1 MSTLLVQR
9 NSAPRLDAS
18 CCPKR
23 RNLVSTP
30 VMHVVVEQLFVSSK
44 EVGRK
49 MCRWFPCKIKTVI
62 NTQHEGVLYCV
73 HIHVD
78 KGVRERGYDFVF
90 LSTCKALR
98 LRVDLHPYSLSSG
111 ANSGSLA
118 EPTFTLPYK
127 PAGCNDRE
135 QEGPLLRSLH
145 PTLPTRTLLISL
157 SHSHSLHPTLPT
169 HTLLISLSHSHSLL
183 SSLEVVSFS
192 LSPSHSPHPTL
203 PTHTLLI
210 SLSHSHSL
218 LSPSTLSIPQTS
230 SLILTLSSLSASPD
244 VVSVHMITWR
254 RKCIQHGFYFLLV
267 VYLYDMHLIFHISL
281 SHTPFLLVA
290 SFARLSFPMVT
301 WRLEFFQHDFFFT
314 LYIK

>member
-1 MSTLLVQR
+1 MLSH
-9 NSAPRLDAS
+9 AY
-18 CCPKR
+18 
-23 RNLVSTP
+23 RNLVSTLLC
-30 VMHVVVEQLFVSSK
+30 MVVVEQLFVSSK

-135 QEGPLLRSLH
+135 QDGPL
-145 PTLPTRTLLISL
+145 
-157 SHSHSLHPTLPT
+157 HSLHPTLST

-183 SSLEVVSFS
+183 SFCFS
-192 LSPSHSPHPTL
+192 WCCLCPHHHMASKIYPT
-203 PTHTLLI
+203 
-210 SLSHSHSL
+210 
-218 LSPSTLSIPQTS
+218 
-230 SLILTLSSLSASPD
+230 
-244 VVSVHMITWR
+244 W
-254 RKCIQHGFYFLLV
+254 FLLV
-267 VYLYDMHLIFHISL
+267 L
-281 SHTPFLLVA
+281 
-290 SFARLSFPMVT
+290 
-301 WRLEFFQHDFFFT
+301 
-314 LYIK
+314 